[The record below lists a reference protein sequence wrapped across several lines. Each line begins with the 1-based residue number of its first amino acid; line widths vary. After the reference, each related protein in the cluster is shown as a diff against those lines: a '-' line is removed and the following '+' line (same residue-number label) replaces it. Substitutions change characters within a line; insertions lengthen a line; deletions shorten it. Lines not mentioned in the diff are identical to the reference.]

1 MAGTFTHYWCI
12 CEMIGLLSG
21 ISGFHLCIYSTSLHI
36 PQYFPRFLTIYNLTS
51 DVKEFLLLYLL
62 INAAYWQ
69 DSYLYPSGGSKMAI
83 LCSLNLCLLE
93 ITGKTEHLSICL
105 FLYSLLYE
113 MNIHIYAYLSVSY
126 IFLMDL
132 EEFFIY
138 SGYLYFV
145 GHMCCKPLLPVGGL
159 FFYLL

>member
-1 MAGTFTHYWCI
+1 MAT
-12 CEMIGLLSG
+12 
-21 ISGFHLCIYSTSLHI
+21 
-36 PQYFPRFLTIYNLTS
+36 
-51 DVKEFLLLYLL
+51 
-62 INAAYWQ
+62 
-69 DSYLYPSGGSKMAI
+69 

-93 ITGKTEHLSICL
+93 LTGKTEHLSICL

-138 SGYLYFV
+138 SGYFYFV